1 MTDISSQSDD
11 REKKFLVQ
19 ESINQPGVL
28 PTIDSVQ
35 FSSSKETSFNFNVSK
50 VKVEVPDSRRFRSE
64 MDERGFPDKHADNDI
79 NRLKI
84 TSDLPD
90 HQTDATVEQSSMY
103 CLSDV
108 NILVPMFCHDIAEH
122 GLKHQ
127 ENPMTVSKNYIIQSP
142 DVTQQQIMTH
152 FQQQQQQQEF
162 LPQWHNNS
170 SPSLIGSSY
179 DSFNSD
185 YIDYQSAMQPQPFQ
199 HQQLQEMTTNP
210 PKKKRRRIITTDQR
224 RAANIRERRRMSH
237 LNEAFDGLRKRVP
250 TFAYEKKLSRIETL
264 KLAVTYIKFM
274 SNLLET
280 LDASGDKSLSG
291 EFKCFE
297 LVKPRVWLLLSI
309 TSIVFHAGAGFHS
322 DQKLLHSSLS
332 NSFHPSLSHVQS
344 HQHQLVMQNRY
355 SDKNLFT
362 SPNSLVTDED
372 ESLDDDES
380 SDVISLPGNQCVEI
394 SSYKEL
400 DLKK

>member
-19 ESINQPGVL
+19 ESINQPRILL
-28 PTIDSVQ
+28 PTIDSVHY
-35 FSSSKETSFNFNVSK
+35 STSKETSFNFNVSK
-50 VKVEVPDSRRFRSE
+50 VKVEVPDSRRFHTE
-64 MDERGFPDKHADNDI
+64 MDDRGYPEKHSDDGI
-79 NRLKI
+79 NVLKI
-84 TSDLPD
+84 APDLSDQQPD
-90 HQTDATVEQSSMY
+90 TTVEQSSMY

-108 NILVPMFCHDIAEH
+108 NILVPMFCHNVAEH

-127 ENPMTVSKNYIIQSP
+127 ENPMTGSKNYIIQSP
-142 DVTQQQIMTH
+142 DVTQQQLMTH
-152 FQQQQQQQEF
+152 FQQQQQQQQEF

-179 DSFNSD
+179 DTFNSD
-185 YIDYQSAMQPQPFQ
+185 YVDYQSTMQPQPFQQ

-280 LDASGDKSLSG
+280 LNASGDKSLSG
-291 EFKCFE
+291 ELKCF
-297 LVKPRVWLLLSI
+297 
-309 TSIVFHAGAGFHS
+309 
-322 DQKLLHSSLS
+322 KLC
-332 NSFHPSLSHVQS
+332 VI
-344 HQHQLVMQNRY
+344 
-355 SDKNLFT
+355 KNICVAVAV
-362 SPNSLVTDED
+362 NNVNH
-372 ESLDDDES
+372 
-380 SDVISLPGNQCVEI
+380 LPI
-394 SSYKEL
+394 RSRFP
-400 DLKK
+400 